1 MSKIIKYFKFILIF
15 EKNKMKQYFD
25 YLIYIGV
32 ILPENTEQLKL
43 KLKNIKKSNKNDNN
57 IFIKNLIGEYLSSLN
72 KESLNKLGLNIYEQY
87 FKNRKVTL
95 CKHLIKIFNIFQN
108 LFYRHAKY
116 CFNFWKNKNCLIKN
130 NNTANRISRSQS
142 SDKLSK
148 LSQYYDNIDFNRFSA
163 YSNYLNAYKK
173 SQKDFFERMN
183 KYNKQKENNKKL
195 HESLKEDEINL
206 FCTFS
211 PDLTLTKKNNNSKKP
226 IPFNKNHIIKEYI
239 SEEKPKRKVNNEAMI
254 KLYNDYHQSTLRKE
268 KLKESIDK
276 ENGLT
281 FSPRVNKDSKY
292 NKNIRDNFYER
303 NNKLIIDKKNF
314 IEGFNLVRDL
324 QLKGIDVNMISIDVS
339 KIK

>member
-1 MSKIIKYFKFILIF
+1 
-15 EKNKMKQYFD
+15 MKQYFE
-25 YLIYIGV
+25 YLKYIGV
-32 ILPENTEQLKL
+32 ILPENTEQIKTKL
-43 KLKNIKKSNKNDNN
+43 KKQQKEKNIKKDNN
-57 IFIKNLIGEYLSSLN
+57 IFIQNLMGEYLSSLN
-72 KESLNKLGLNIYEQY
+72 NECLNKLGNNIYNQY
-87 FKNRKVTL
+87 IKNRKVTL

-108 LFYRHAKY
+108 LYYRHAQH
-116 CFNFWKNKNCLIKN
+116 CLNIWKNKICFMNNSNSTIK
-130 NNTANRISRSQS
+130 ISKSQS

-148 LSQYYDNIDFNRFSA
+148 INQYYNNINQDKYSS
-163 YSNYLNAYKK
+163 YSNYHTLRK
-173 SQKDFFERMN
+173 SQNCFFERMN
-183 KYNKQKENNKKL
+183 KYNIKKEKNKQL
-195 HESLKEDEINL
+195 QESLKEEEINL

-226 IPFNKNHIIKEYI
+226 IPFNKKHIIKEYI